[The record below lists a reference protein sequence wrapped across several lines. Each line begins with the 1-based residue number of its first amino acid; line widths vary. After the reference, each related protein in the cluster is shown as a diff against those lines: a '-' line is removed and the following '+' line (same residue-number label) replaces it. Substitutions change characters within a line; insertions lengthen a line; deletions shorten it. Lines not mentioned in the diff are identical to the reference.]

1 MSTPERF
8 LEQASDVIRG
18 VSSEAWQLAEAGL
31 RRKRRTIAR
40 FVKAAVLSMIALV
53 AIPLGLVTGGLLLG
67 SGDGWW
73 RALVASPIL
82 VLATWIALGVWAF
95 RRPRIQA
102 PVGADLARLPARTET
117 WLEYER
123 RSLPAGAQ
131 RHLDRITLHL
141 QALSPQLE
149 ALDPQS
155 APALEIGRLLGE
167 ELPEL
172 VRGYHNVPKA
182 FRRQPLDGRPSPD
195 RQIVDGL
202 ATVAEAVERLHSE
215 LASRDLKALAT
226 QQRYLDLKYKGED
239 ELK

>member
-1 MSTPERF
+1 MPERL

-40 FVKAAVLSMIALV
+40 FIKAAMLSLLAMI
-53 AIPLGLVTGGLLLG
+53 AIPLSLVTAGILID
-67 SGDGWW
+67 SEEGWW
-73 RALVASPIL
+73 RGLVASPIA
-82 VLATWIALGVWAF
+82 VLLAWIGLALWAF

-102 PVGADLARLPARTET
+102 PAGSDLVRLPARTEA
-117 WLEYER
+117 WLEYEG
-123 RSLPAGAQ
+123 RSLPPGAQ
-131 RHLDRITLHL
+131 RYLDRITLHL
-141 QALSPQLE
+141 QALTPQLQ
-149 ALDPQS
+149 ALEPRS

-182 FRRQPLDGRPSPD
+182 FRRQPLNGGPSPD

-202 ATVAEAVERLHSE
+202 ATVSEAVERLHSE
-215 LASRDLKALAT
+215 LASRDLRALAT
-226 QQRYLDLKYKGED
+226 QQRYLDLKYKGD
-239 ELK
+239 DDKLK

>member
-1 MSTPERF
+1 MPTPERF
-8 LEQASDVIRG
+8 VEQASDVIRG

-40 FVKAAVLSMIALV
+40 FVKAAVLSVLAMI
-53 AIPLGLVTGGLLLG
+53 AIPLGLVTAGVLIDSDG
-67 SGDGWW
+67 GWW
-73 RALVASPIL
+73 RALVASPLAVL
-82 VLATWIALGVWAF
+82 VAWIGIGLWAF
-95 RRPRIQA
+95 RRPRVQA
-102 PVGADLARLPARTET
+102 PAGTDLARLPARTEV
-117 WLEYER
+117 WLEYEG

-141 QALSPQLE
+141 QALAPQLQ
-149 ALDPQS
+149 ALDPHS

-182 FRRQPLDGRPSPD
+182 FRRQPLHGGPSPD
-195 RQIVDGL
+195 RQVVDGL

-215 LASRDLKALAT
+215 LASRDLRALAT
-226 QQRYLDLKYKGED
+226 QQRYLDLKYKGEG